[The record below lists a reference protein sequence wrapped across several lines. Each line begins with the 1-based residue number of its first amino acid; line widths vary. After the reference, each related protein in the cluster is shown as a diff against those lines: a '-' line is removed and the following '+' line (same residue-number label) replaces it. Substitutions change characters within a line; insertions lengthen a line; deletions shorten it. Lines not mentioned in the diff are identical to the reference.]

1 VSSQTYFLS
10 LERCL
15 PVNDQPMRGRIR
27 HRERAKQLRDF
38 SGLQFGLIT
47 PTDID
52 CMIEFRDRLYVFVE
66 YKIEGAIMDLGQR
79 LCFERLTRSIATSG
93 RHAYAIVAEHNTNV
107 YSDIDAANAIVKE
120 VCAGGK
126 WHEATKGNTVFECI
140 NLLYEKHVDTLPGRP
155 L

>member
-1 VSSQTYFLS
+1 
-10 LERCL
+10 
-15 PVNDQPMRGRIR
+15 VNDEPMRGRIR

-38 SGLQFGLIT
+38 SGLQFGRIT

-52 CMIEFRDRLYVFVE
+52 GVIEFRDKLYVFIE
-66 YKIEGAIMDLGQR
+66 YKIEGAPMDFGQR
-79 LCFERLTRSIATSG
+79 LCFERMTRRLTNG
-93 RHAYAIVAEHNTNV
+93 GCHAYAIVAEHNTSV

-140 NLLYEKHVDTLPGRP
+140 NLLYEKHIDPLPGKP